1 MLFMFCYVCICCT
14 LFGGLMAA
22 LRSSATGWVSIQV
35 QGEVPNI
42 AGITLPEEVRNV
54 ATVQHTD
61 DVRADAIAY
70 MLRVISRYTYTHD
83 HSIHIYICI
92 PYKLYLYDNDW
103 SRSWKL
109 CTGLGLISALSL
121 LIRSCAYLGIMCR
134 CMPIHMY
141 MHIHLSVVYF
151 CARGVASSGKRSL
164 STDLCLCIQKTR
176 SGQSLRSTAQDSNW
190 IPPGK
195 A

>member
-1 MLFMFCYVCICCT
+1 MQYHNVLWCFLLWNAMVLICSLCSVAYVYAAPC
-14 LFGGLMAA
+14 LAA

-83 HSIHIYICI
+83 HIYICMYI
-92 PYKLYLYDNDW
+92 YVYTYLYVYLINYIIFTVYDNDW

-109 CTGLGLISALSL
+109 CTGLSLISALSL
-121 LIRSCAYLGIMCR
+121 LIRSCAYLGN
-134 CMPIHMY
+134 Y
-141 MHIHLSVVYF
+141 V
-151 CARGVASSGKRSL
+151 
-164 STDLCLCIQKTR
+164 
-176 SGQSLRSTAQDSNW
+176 
-190 IPPGK
+190 
-195 A
+195 